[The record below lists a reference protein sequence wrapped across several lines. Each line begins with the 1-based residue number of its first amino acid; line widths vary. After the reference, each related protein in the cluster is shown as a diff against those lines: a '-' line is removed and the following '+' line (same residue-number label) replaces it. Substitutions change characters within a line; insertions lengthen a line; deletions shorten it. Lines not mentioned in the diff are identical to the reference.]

1 VKHEMG
7 ACDGLISSE
16 DAEPAAIPN
25 LAWQIDAA
33 LVTVAE
39 SSGDTTASL
48 CSGRR
53 FGQSSKSL
61 TASRPADSFNP
72 RGEYLLRGL
81 RQSATAGAAVASG
94 VSWAASAS
102 TCTWR

>member
-33 LVTVAE
+33 LVTV
-39 SSGDTTASL
+39 
-48 CSGRR
+48 
-53 FGQSSKSL
+53 
-61 TASRPADSFNP
+61 
-72 RGEYLLRGL
+72 
-81 RQSATAGAAVASG
+81 
-94 VSWAASAS
+94 
-102 TCTWR
+102 